1 MLEPLLINKIHQPHQ
16 ILQIHQIHQTNHQ
29 LLLINHQQHLQT
41 QIHNKD
47 LTQQQ
52 RPFHQPQSPSAEIN
66 KEMSAFH
73 VLMDTLFQATLAS
86 QWIQTVVLTS
96 WLQEDVL
103 PVFLTSNCLM
113 PIPVFLNKLLL
124 KFPTVKSLI
133 QKMPDIAS
141 SVLMDFTQ
149 LEQLAPKFQDSV
161 MDITF
166 KQETVLPVNSVWN
179 WSMENVLIEIV
190 ILYHLLKCVPHVL
203 TIINQTQMVSVNS
216 QTQTALLPKT
226 ENVIHV

>member
-1 MLEPLLINKIHQPHQ
+1 MLEPLLINKIHQP
-16 ILQIHQIHQTNHQ
+16 HQIHQTNHQ

-47 LTQQQ
+47 LTQQ
-52 RPFHQPQSPSAEIN
+52 RPSHHPQSPSAEIN

>member
-1 MLEPLLINKIHQPHQ
+1 M
-16 ILQIHQIHQTNHQ
+16 
-29 LLLINHQQHLQT
+29 
-41 QIHNKD
+41 
-47 LTQQQ
+47 
-52 RPFHQPQSPSAEIN
+52 
-66 KEMSAFH
+66 
-73 VLMDTLFQATLAS
+73 
-86 QWIQTVVLTS
+86 
-96 WLQEDVL
+96 L

-124 KFPTVKSLI
+124 KFLTVKSLI
-133 QKMPDIAS
+133 QKMQNIAS

-203 TIINQTQMVSVNS
+203 TITNQTQTVSVNS

-226 ENVIHV
+226 ENVILV